1 MSFRITSPLK
11 QAIVTAN
18 PTPLPPSQDT
28 QILSNTNSTNSFSYT
43 GYNFRGSN
51 MFPENTVDISAFSY
65 VDSATQKFAGGVL
78 GPNGNIYCIPHD
90 ANYVAIIN
98 PYTKTVDTTSIINVQ
113 GGRSNSSKWYGG
125 VLAPNG
131 KIYCVPYEA
140 SNILIINTSNNSVS
154 YITGITQAN
163 YPSINTYPTTLPT
176 TPDSAKWIGGAIA
189 SNGKIYCAPYFA
201 RCSLIIDTN
210 NDTVNLTDIANIDSS
225 SYPGLIWRGLTANQE
240 NFGGAV
246 LAANGRI
253 YFTPSNANGVLQIN
267 PINNTA
273 DGSSYIY
280 PPNIYDGG
288 NRYKS
293 FGGCLAPDNNIYI
306 APWYIGTSA
315 VGVRRFVKIDVT
327 KDVSSQQFTLVTP
340 DASVNNPLAYQG
352 VVCAMNGKLYAIAN
366 GATNIAIID
375 PVTSTANTTSISP
388 VSNGYSGGVLGPDGV
403 IYCIPRNASRIMT
416 IKTGI
421 PSLQP
426 WMLGGAFNKF

>member
-1 MSFRITSPLK
+1 MSLRVNSRLNPTLITS
-11 QAIVTAN
+11 N
-18 PTPLPPSQDT
+18 PIPLPASNDT
-28 QILSNTNSTNSFSYT
+28 QILSNVNGTNSFSYNN
-43 GYNFRGSN
+43 YNFDTTDL
-51 MFPENTVDISAFSY
+51 FPENTVDISSFSY
-65 VDSATQKFAGGVL
+65 FDPTQQKFAGGVL
-78 GPNGNIYCIPHD
+78 APNGNIYCIPHS

-98 PYTKTVDTTSIINVQ
+98 PYSKTVDTTSITNVQ
-113 GGRSNSSKWYGG
+113 GGRTNLTKWYGG

-131 KIYCVPYEA
+131 KIYCVPYNA
-140 SNILIINTSNNSVS
+140 SNILIINTLNNSVS

-163 YPSINTYPTTLPT
+163 YPSLNTYVSNG
-176 TPDSAKWIGGAIA
+176 DQEKWIGGAIA

-210 NDTVNLTDIANIDSS
+210 NDTVNLTDIANVDIS
-225 SYPGLIWRGLTANQE
+225 SYPGLIIRGLTSNQE

-246 LAANGRI
+246 LGPNGRI

-280 PPNIYDGG
+280 PPNIYDSG

-293 FGGCLAPDNNIYI
+293 FGGCLGPDNNIYI
-306 APWYIGTSA
+306 APWYISTSA

-327 KDVSSQQFTLVTP
+327 KDVSNQQFTIVTP
-340 DASVNNPLAYQG
+340 DASVNISSAYQG
-352 VVCAMNGKLYAIAN
+352 VVCGMNGKLYAIAN

-375 PVTSTANTTSISP
+375 PITSTANTTRISP
-388 VSNGYSGGVLGPDGV
+388 VTNGYSGGVLGPDGV
-403 IYCIPRNASRIMT
+403 IYCIPRNAPTIMT

-421 PSLQP
+421 PTQQP
-426 WMLGGAFNKF
+426 WMLTNEFNKF